1 MGKQLSK
8 PDLLIQAKVS
18 YGKALILINAALSDP
33 QAARTDEVLLTI
45 SLIGFYEFNRP
56 EIFLQDLYL
65 LCG

>member
-1 MGKQLSK
+1 
-8 PDLLIQAKVS
+8 VS